1 MKDENG
7 GASAL
12 NADSRKGPLA
22 YLPLAL
28 TFLLIALVCLFHL
41 NRLPLIDLVDEGLYA
56 SAARHMVESGDWITP
71 RVASTAF
78 LEKPPLMF
86 WTQAVFIRIFGAT
99 PMAARLP
106 SALAAL
112 LTSVAL
118 YGWARRRGVADVGWL
133 AAAVYALCPLVA
145 IGLARIA
152 MLDSLL
158 ALWLTLATIGW
169 IEGYAGERRA
179 YLLVA
184 VAMGLAVMTKGLIG
198 FALPSLAFF
207 VWLTVRRDW
216 RALRHIPWLTVTAI
230 FLLIVLPWHL
240 AAWKVNGNFFLRE
253 NILHHQ
259 LQRFLGQDFGHNR
272 PFWYYVPVLIEGMF
286 PWSAFVPLAC
296 WHVFRRAGRGDN
308 RSMDCALAMW
318 AVWAAV
324 IFIFFSLSVSKLPNY
339 LLPAFP
345 ALAVVCSARLEAIA
359 KSGWRLSRLEPA
371 IIGSCGGLFG
381 ALALTIGVLGWQW
394 RSSSGAPSATAKA
407 LGRFVNW
414 KEQTDSVDVLWQK
427 LAPLTE
433 SAPLWIAL
441 GVLLLMVSI
450 LVAASWRDVR
460 RVVVCA
466 VLTNLSLVIVIVHL
480 LAPAWA
486 RREIVPV
493 NNLAQLTAP
502 GLAGREML
510 ILYRLHPNRV
520 SVRYLLGHEDQIV
533 ETASP
538 EFLERS
544 MTNSGRGYILTTSDV
559 RLPFSEGVLH
569 PVTTDEYW
577 RLWRY
582 ER

>member
-1 MKDENG
+1 
-7 GASAL
+7 
-12 NADSRKGPLA
+12 
-22 YLPLAL
+22 
-28 TFLLIALVCLFHL
+28 
-41 NRLPLIDLVDEGLYA
+41 
-56 SAARHMVESGDWITP
+56 
-71 RVASTAF
+71 
-78 LEKPPLMF
+78 
-86 WTQAVFIRIFGAT
+86 
-99 PMAARLP
+99 
-106 SALAAL
+106 
-112 LTSVAL
+112 
-118 YGWARRRGVADVGWL
+118 
-133 AAAVYALCPLVA
+133 
-145 IGLARIA
+145 
-152 MLDSLL
+152 
-158 ALWLTLATIGW
+158 
-169 IEGYAGERRA
+169 
-179 YLLVA
+179 
-184 VAMGLAVMTKGLIG
+184 
-198 FALPSLAFF
+198 
-207 VWLTVRRDW
+207 
-216 RALRHIPWLTVTAI
+216 
-230 FLLIVLPWHL
+230 
-240 AAWKVNGNFFLRE
+240 
-253 NILHHQ
+253 
-259 LQRFLGQDFGHNR
+259 
-272 PFWYYVPVLIEGMF
+272 
-286 PWSAFVPLAC
+286 
-296 WHVFRRAGRGDN
+296 
-308 RSMDCALAMW
+308 MDCALAMW

-559 RLPFSEGVLH
+559 RLPFSEEVLH